1 MIDIRIVLVSGV
13 LKAYHGAT
21 PERSTFASILSS
33 VCAYIQ
39 SPEGQRE
46 TIIMSIMEEDSFIPS
61 SPQFSKLV
69 HDAILSAPSSRDLWY
84 LESRIPKLG
93 EVRGKIVLFS
103 RFGKNGE
110 HWENG
115 LNGLGIHPPRW
126 PDNAREGFDWE
137 MDGTR
142 VRTQDWYG
150 IPSFLSIPEKFEAA
164 VKMLDPVP
172 APNGKND
179 LAITYL
185 SAARIPLALPSTV
198 ACGFGWAKLGI
209 EGVNSRVGRWLLQR
223 LVGEDDTA
231 TESQVHRS
239 DPRNGSQATLVGV
252 EKGPIGGKHAPIGVQ
267 EALQP
272 RLRGW
277 VLIDFIRDP
286 YDMGI
291 IPLLVECNWRGRVE
305 GEEGW
310 SI

>member
-1 MIDIRIVLVSGV
+1 MIDIRIVLVEGV

-21 PERSTFASILSS
+21 PERATFTSILSS

-46 TIIMSIMEEDSFIPS
+46 TIIMSIMEESSFIPA
-61 SPQFSKLV
+61 SPLFSKLV
-69 HDAILSAPSSRDLWY
+69 HDAILSSPSSRDLWY
-84 LESRIPKLG
+84 LEPRVPTLG
-93 EVRGKIVLFS
+93 EVRGKIILFS
-103 RFGKNGE
+103 RFGNNGE
-110 HWENG
+110 HWEHG

-126 PDNAREGFDWE
+126 PDNVREGFEWE
-137 MDGTR
+137 MEGTR

-164 VKMLDPVP
+164 VEMLKPVP
-172 APNGKND
+172 APDGKKD

-198 ACGFGWAKLGI
+198 ACGFGWANLGI

-223 LVGEDDTA
+223 LVGEDDVVADTQDTKSA
-231 TESQVHRS
+231 
-239 DPRNGSQATLVGV
+239 NGSEATLVGV
-252 EKGPIGGKHAPIGVQ
+252 DKGLTGAKHALFGVR
-267 EALQP
+267 EVPQP

-286 YDMGI
+286 YNMGI
-291 IPLLVECNWRGRVE
+291 IPLLVECNWRGRVQ

-310 SI
+310 SS